1 MGANE
6 GRSRTLVLY
15 VFVLTVSGPN
25 VPPGKYQDHQ
35 TTVEAQDESHDINTG
50 KMFSAFE
57 KPTKKIREE
66 TPAGSSPLS
75 LSRPRSALSRFMVI
89 LVII

>member
-1 MGANE
+1 M
-6 GRSRTLVLY
+6 LH
-15 VFVLTVSGPN
+15 VFVLTVSDTQCLPRN
-25 VPPGKYQDHQ
+25 TQDHQ

-57 KPTKKIREE
+57 RPIKKIKEE
-66 TPAGSSPLS
+66 TPAGSSLLS

-89 LVII
+89 LAII